1 MSDEESNNDD
11 LIDLRVYGLLDF
23 DCFHVQV
30 KFKNDPDYFNVPCA
44 AARKLGD
51 DAFLIST
58 NYVAR
63 TRGLKKRMMYNEAM
77 KIVPDLRVKYVNE
90 IDGKVDNNEYDAEAC
105 HLTSKIEDYCAEID
119 AEIVE
124 RDVDEF
130 LIDLTK
136 SICAD
141 DHRDI
146 PEFQNTKICGNYDG
160 EDQVS
165 IRLLKAGK
173 VVAALRRS
181 IWVNDGYQASAGI
194 SVNQVY
200 AKMCCDL
207 NRPYGQTILL
217 PNGYDE
223 TLKTIPL
230 KNLIYLG
237 GTFGLELQSKL
248 GIESVFEL
256 MQFTQE
262 RLENEF
268 GGNKGRLAYEICRGI
283 DKSTKKGRRVHPV
296 LIVKLT
302 INLSELNN
310 RVLVQLTNELIEK
323 IKADSL
329 KFGRYPNT
337 LFASIITSIDSIFN
351 ISEKINLPEEE
362 NIGAYLL
369 DLATTL
375 IRKLIDN
382 HTELQ

>member
-230 KNLIYLG
+230 KNL
-237 GTFGLELQSKL
+237 
-248 GIESVFEL
+248 
-256 MQFTQE
+256 
-262 RLENEF
+262 
-268 GGNKGRLAYEICRGI
+268 RLAYEICRGI

-382 HTELQ
+382 HTELQMDVKVKVELGVKQFKGCKKSKRRQLIERMVLI